1 MRALL
6 FSLLP
11 LLLAQFAFAHARLKS
26 DGNLPPRDN
35 NPGLKTAPCGGVL
48 ATSDLSYFVRGSQ
61 ITVQWEETIQHPGRY
76 EFNISFD
83 GEVTWQN
90 LGTIVDT
97 QDDPGTLP
105 HQYEATFTLPDQTCT
120 QCTIQMIQ
128 VMTEDPQN
136 PRNYYS
142 CADVSIVNSA
152 ADLPAPEPDPDPPV
166 VNDPDDQGT
175 QSLPSTCAVE

>member
-1 MRALL
+1 MKALIL
-6 FSLLP
+6 FIIIGVSGQ
-11 LLLAQFAFAHARLKS
+11 LAFGHARLKS

-48 ATSDLSYFVRGSQ
+48 ATSNLTYFVKGTQ

-76 EFNISFD
+76 EFNISYD
-83 GEVTWQN
+83 NEATWQN
-90 LGTIVDT
+90 LGTVIDT
-97 QDDPGTLP
+97 QDNRNDLP
-105 HQYEATFTLPDQTCT
+105 HQYEASFTLPDQACT

-142 CADVSIVNSA
+142 CADVSIVNNASEIPE
-152 ADLPAPEPDPDPPV
+152 DEPEPQPPV
-166 VNDPDDQGT
+166 TQPDDKEGSS
-175 QSLPSTCAVE
+175 SLSSGCAIE